1 MEAYK
6 RARLGDG
13 GAGAEFGQKI
23 KGRYDKH
30 EHEWG
35 RGVLNLET
43 GMTRK
48 VCTECGMEV
57 EELEF

>member
-1 MEAYK
+1 MS
-6 RARLGDG
+6 G
-13 GAGAEFGQKI
+13 GADVQFGQKI

-35 RGVLNLET
+35 RAVLDPES

-48 VCTECGMEV
+48 RCDECGMEV
-57 EELEF
+57 EELVF